1 MKTAVIYY
9 SAHHGN
15 TKKVLDAIAR
25 RFHITLIDAVK
36 TDTADLAGYD
46 LIGFASGI
54 YYSKFHKCVLQ
65 FAERNLPAGKKV
77 FFLYTCGVEK
87 KGTPRPSQKPSKT
100 KRPSFWGN
108 TAVWASTP
116 SAPSNSSAASPRDG
130 PMRRISTMWSG
141 STQTSLQRRI
151 RENHMAEPRGIS
163 RGALFRDLPVFQ
175 PSDTALLSCV
185 ASAFSLECRPFP
197 INFSLP
203 ESQTFRQAVRWVQTD
218 GSGKNFP
225 VSAMFP
231 GRDDSR
237 SRFPA
242 YSPSIPASAGG

>member
-77 FFLYTCGVEK
+77 FFLYTCGTLR
-87 KGTPRPSQKPSKT
+87 KGYTAAISQ
-100 KRPSFWGN
+100 
-108 TAVWASTP
+108 
-116 SAPSNSSAASPRDG
+116 AAAQRKGRLLGEYGCRGYDTFG
-130 PMRRISTMWSG
+130 PFKLVGGIAK
-141 STQTSLQRRI
+141 
-151 RENHMAEPRGIS
+151 NH
-163 RGALFRDLPVFQ
+163 
-175 PSDTALLSCV
+175 PSDQELTEATAFIQAL
-185 ASAFSLECRPFP
+185 P
-197 INFSLP
+197 IQP
-203 ESQTFRQAVRWVQTD
+203 
-218 GSGKNFP
+218 K
-225 VSAMFP
+225 
-231 GRDDSR
+231 
-237 SRFPA
+237 
-242 YSPSIPASAGG
+242 